1 MYASIALLAL
11 TACGNK
17 EAPPEAGG
25 EPTAAIPSTIPTDA
39 MSQAYAEKLMDLT
52 LSNFKPSD
60 ALGGAVLTYNTMTF
74 RPDGSWHAA
83 GSVAIG
89 EDAMECEEQ
98 GTWLMDAASS
108 QTTATLTWGIE
119 TTDCAG
125 RKVGEEQRVQ
135 MTILDNGQYKV
146 LFR

>member
-25 EPTAAIPSTIPTDA
+25 EPTAAIKSNIPGDD

-52 LSNFKPSD
+52 LRNFKPSD
-60 ALGGAVLTYNTMTF
+60 ALGGAVLTYTSMTF
-74 RPDGSWHAA
+74 RPDGSWYAA

-98 GTWLMDAASS
+98 GTWLMEAASS
-108 QTTATLTWGIE
+108 QTTATMTWGIE

-135 MTILDNGQYKV
+135 MSILDNGQYKV